1 MFAASKARGGAYLYR
16 LDHDWKHKY
25 ISQISNKDNRQ
36 YKYIVMAVR
45 RKKKKK
51 AYRSESGSSG
61 RIFVVRDKM
70 SSNSAV
76 LTMGTLVDRAW
87 TAFGVALASG
97 ITKCVACL
105 ICLIM

>member
-1 MFAASKARGGAYLYR
+1 MFAASKARGGAYLHR
-16 LDHDWKHKY
+16 LDHDWKNKY